1 MPEPGSDPDAG
12 KEGIATRIDHRLAD
26 VERRMVRPVPSRSW
40 WQRII
45 LPMCGLV
52 LVVAGI
58 IGFFTPVPLFFLAV
72 IGFPMLFCFH
82 PRIEKRARLWMI
94 GRLEALR
101 ARLRPWRR
109 HFRRPDPPS

>member
-1 MPEPGSDPDAG
+1 MPAPEPE
-12 KEGIATRIDHRLAD
+12 KEGIATRLDHRLVD
-26 VERRMVRPVPSRSW
+26 VERRMERPVRPRPW

-52 LVVAGI
+52 LVIAGI

-82 PRIEKRARLWMI
+82 PRIEKRARRWMI

-101 ARLRPWRR
+101 AKLRPWRK
-109 HFRRPDPPS
+109 HFRRQAPRS